1 MEKVISLDHFLNLNI
16 IIIMNQST
24 GRRSKKEL
32 WYVVTRN
39 GRRAW
44 PKDYWTIDE
53 AQSHAQSLIAS
64 LKSFN
69 DPNYRN
75 IVIMETEDPSSI
87 N

>member
-1 MEKVISLDHFLNLNI
+1 MEKATNLDHFLNLNI
-16 IIIMNQST
+16 IKTMNQST
-24 GRRSKKEL
+24 GQRNRRET

-44 PKDYWTIDE
+44 PRDYWTIDE
-53 AQSHAQSLIAS
+53 AQNHAQSLIAS
-64 LKSFN
+64 LKSIQ
-69 DPNYRN
+69 DPNYKN